1 MYWVYP
7 SVIRWLEPKHPAGNQ
22 TAGSSLKDGAKCGN
36 GVDKT
41 ECNQTAGMELRLGLE
56 YRKNCP
62 PGKVNNLDVKFNHN
76 LTSTKSS
83 RIKGG
88 KSKAKLTTIYSSK
101 GSKRK
106 ATELTDQCQTDNS
119 KRRKYGPMDRHINNS
134 AKLGCNNSEGQFR
147 WKFQYQLYPEIN
159 GLDPYLRRSGTHVC

>member
-1 MYWVYP
+1 
-7 SVIRWLEPKHPAGNQ
+7 
-22 TAGSSLKDGAKCGN
+22 
-36 GVDKT
+36 
-41 ECNQTAGMELRLGLE
+41 MELGLGLE

-62 PGKVNNLDVKFNHN
+62 PGKDNNLDVKFNHN

-134 AKLGCNNSEGQFR
+134 AKLGCNNNEGQFSFNTNYTQR
-147 WKFQYQLYPEIN
+147 LMDWTPI
-159 GLDPYLRRSGTHVC
+159 